1 LRVEAVMKLYT
12 VKEVAKLSG
21 VTVRTLH
28 HYDQVGLLKPAQV
41 GENGYRYYGREELLR
56 LQQIL
61 FHRELELPLE
71 AIIQVLGQPETD
83 RLEALRRQR
92 QILSVKAT
100 RYRRLIKTLDQT
112 LAALEGETEMKDED
126 LYKGF
131 APEKQAQYEAELVE
145 RFGEGARASIEESKK
160 VVGKWSK
167 ADWERTSREYGEVEA
182 RMGKALADGLPA
194 DSAEV
199 RALIRRHHGWVA
211 TMWNRTPSAQ
221 AYIGLGQMY
230 VDHPDFHARYEAVQ
244 PGLAEYLA
252 TAMRSFAEAELPEA
266 SV

>member
-1 LRVEAVMKLYT
+1 MKLYT
-12 VKEVAKLSG
+12 VKQVAKLSG

-71 AIIQVLGQPETD
+71 AIADVLDRPGFD
-83 RLEALRRQR
+83 RLSALRRQR
-92 QILSVKAT
+92 KTLSEKAS
-100 RYRRLIKTLDQT
+100 RYRKLIHTLDRT
-112 LAALEGETEMKDED
+112 LAALEGQTEMKDED

-131 APEKQAQYEAELVE
+131 APEKQAAYEAELID
-145 RFGEGARASIEESKK
+145 RFGEQARASIEASKTALK
-160 VVGKWSK
+160 TWSK
-167 ADWERTSREYGEVEA
+167 ADWEASAGEYGAVETGL
-182 RMGKALADGLPA
+182 GKALADGLPA
-194 DSAEV
+194 DSDAV
-199 RALIRRHHGWVA
+199 RAMMRRHHAWVA
-211 TMWNRTPSAQ
+211 RMWNRTPSRD

-252 TAMRSFAEAELPEA
+252 GAMRSFAERELPETA
-266 SV
+266 